1 MYLVLAA
8 VWVSARWAPLQPIRG
23 GKQMTKLMTQT
34 KLISS
39 FVLER
44 RDRVSL
50 VIIMY

>member
-8 VWVSARWAPLQPIRG
+8 VWVSARWAPLQPISG

-34 KLISS
+34 KVISS
-39 FVLER
+39 FVLG